1 MASYLTSKTNF
12 IFEFEVGMEN
22 GKPKK
27 KRVTLSGVRND
38 ITADETRTTDKAL
51 TLTDRSNI
59 ERKKKCDYFIS
70 FHRNAAANPS
80 ANGVETFVFTIN
92 NSKSMPL
99 ATAIQKA
106 LVGIG
111 SRDRGVKTANFHVLR
126 ETYSPA
132 VLLEVGFISNA
143 SDNMLFDS
151 RFEDIAKAIAGAIIG
166 VCGKANASSVKRCS
180 ACGQVLQG

>member
-1 MASYLTSKTNF
+1 M
-12 IFEFEVGMEN
+12 
-22 GKPKK
+22 
-27 KRVTLSGVRND
+27 
-38 ITADETRTTDKAL
+38 
-51 TLTDRSNI
+51 
-59 ERKKKCDYFIS
+59 S

-106 LVGIG
+106 LVEIG
-111 SRDRGVKTANFHVLR
+111 FRNRGVKTANFHVLR

-132 VLLEVGFISNA
+132 VLLEVGFISNT

-151 RFEDIAKAIAGAIIG
+151 RFENIAKAIAGAIIG
-166 VCGKANASSVKRCS
+166 AVGKGSASAVKRCS
-180 ACGQVLQG
+180 ACGQMIK